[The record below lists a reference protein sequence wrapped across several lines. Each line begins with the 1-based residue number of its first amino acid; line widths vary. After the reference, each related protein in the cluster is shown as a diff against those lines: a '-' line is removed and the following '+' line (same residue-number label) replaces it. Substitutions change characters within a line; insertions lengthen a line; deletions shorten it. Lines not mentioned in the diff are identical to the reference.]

1 MGSEVKYGIITKAI
15 ADMYGGADKTEA
27 KDGTVLSAISDQM
40 LFGMLLKITGNAEN
54 GFYPVRSFYGYD
66 GYMEPDAFIVLGEID
81 AKKYEESS
89 LYVTNAFFVD
99 IMSVPKV
106 QGVCL
111 AGLYRG
117 SVVQVLS
124 WESEKEGW
132 VKVKLPDGKEGYIR
146 NQFLS
151 EKKFSQAGIFE
162 DVLIQ
167 RTVTDE
173 AQFRKDVV
181 NTAKLYMGIQY
192 RWGGRCTAGLDCSGL
207 TSESYL
213 LNGII
218 TYRDA
223 RIVPG
228 FPVHEIPKESMKPGD
243 LMYFPGHIAMY
254 IGDKMYIHST
264 GKIGSGGVVI
274 NSFDTESELFR
285 PDLLESWY
293 ATGSIFGAV

>member
-15 ADMYGGADKTEA
+15 ADMYGKADKTEA

-66 GYMEPDAFIVLGEID
+66 GYMDADDFIVLGELD

-89 LYVTNAFFVD
+89 LYVTNAFCVD
-99 IMSVPKV
+99 VMSVPKV

-111 AGLYRG
+111 AGLFRG
-117 SVVQVLS
+117 SVVRVLS
-124 WESEKEGW
+124 WEAEKEGW
-132 VKVKLPDGKEGYIR
+132 AKVKLPDGKEGYMR

-181 NTAKLYMGIQY
+181 NTAKSYMGIQY

>member
-1 MGSEVKYGIITKAI
+1 MGSEVKYGIINKAV
-15 ADMYGGADKTEA
+15 ADMYEIPDKVNAEEGVIFST
-27 KDGTVLSAISDQM
+27 ISDQM
-40 LFGMLLKITGNAEN
+40 LFGMLLKITGKAEN
-54 GFYPVRSFYGYD
+54 GFYPVKSFYGYE
-66 GYMEPDAFIVLGEID
+66 GYMSPECFEITGEKD
-81 AKKYEESS
+81 AKEYESS
-89 LYVTNAFFVD
+89 GLYVTNAFCVD
-99 IMSVPKV
+99 VMSVPGV

-111 AGLYRG
+111 ASLYRG
-117 SVVQVLS
+117 SVVCVRS

-132 VKVKLPDGKEGYIR
+132 AKVKLFNGKEGYMR

-151 EKKFSQAGIFE
+151 EKKFSQAGIFD

-167 RTVTDE
+167 RDITDE
-173 AQFRKDVV
+173 EQFRKDVV
-181 NTAKLYMGIQY
+181 NTAKSYMGIQY
-192 RWGGRCTAGLDCSGL
+192 RWGGRSTTGLDCSGL

-223 RIVPG
+223 KIVPG

-293 ATGSIFGAV
+293 ATGSIFGL